1 MKIYKNKLSTLLV
14 ESASQDPQAVLK
26 IVDKYLKSSL
36 PQELSYKS
44 SSVEQTDEGLRVA
57 LVLAH
62 GKLDFKSMRNK
73 KIEQGKTGAYS
84 SAPSSKTQA
93 VRQLTDHPKANINPD
108 DQSTSLKM
116 LQTMGYEALE
126 KAKGK
131 IESHLD
137 CEFIA
142 NLHDVKRTGK
152 GESHWEIYLVPNDEE
167 RGFKLKADHSVYTTN
182 DRGQR
187 IGLRQGN
194 VGVVADETDF
204 ENGSYGTIKAIWP
217 RVNRLASA
225 NGFAVN
231 YHKCGDYV
239 RFIHDAITV
248 DDSETGEMIACIWFN
263 DRANS
268 YNATKLSYDVYV
280 MSQEDIIKGMA
291 GRGKLTDTP
300 GSWWSNWNHRG
311 TLVFSTQE
319 IMDEL
324 VEALELY
331 DSKR

>member
-14 ESASQDPQAVLK
+14 ESKGQDPQAILK
-26 IVDKYLKSSL
+26 VVDKYLKSSL
-36 PQELSYKS
+36 PSELTYKS

-62 GKLDFKSMRNK
+62 GKLDFKGMK
-73 KIEQGKTGAYS
+73 QTKIDQGKRGAYS
-84 SAPSSKTQA
+84 TAPSSKTQA

-167 RGFKLKADHSVYTTN
+167 IGFKLKADHTSYTVN
-182 DRGQR
+182 DKGQR

-204 ENGSYGTIKAIWP
+204 EGSSYGTIQKVWP
-217 RVNRLASA
+217 RVNRLAST
-225 NGFAVN
+225 NGFSVN

-248 DDSETGEMIACIWFN
+248 DDPETGEMIACIWFN

-268 YNATKLSYDVYV
+268 YNATKLDYDVYV

-291 GRGKLTDTP
+291 GRGELTDKP
-300 GSWWSNWNHRG
+300 KSWWSSWHHRG
-311 TLVFSTQE
+311 TLVYSTKE